1 MPRYRPSCSS
11 STSMLRNYRIKR
23 PVLVAKRRR
32 STTPVS
38 SWRVNNRPSRLTQV
52 ITETS
57 WYRSLEGTAR
67 DTQVTVSARKLANAF
82 HALSFISSPITDKNQ
97 RERDFP
103 SNMEIRNHQSK
114 FNPSRSP
121 ITEVGDHGSR
131 NYNRICNEA
140 SEANPMELQRCFPG
154 IVSGSKKCLKD
165 LRSFLV
171 SSKKLLK
178 MLIRFGGIDKQLSP
192 VVSLATAVS
201 CKLDQALVRVDQF
214 VLEKN
219 SANDEIRYLLKEH
232 ATRRHKEQERVRT
245 PLKSVIDELE
255 LEKKLRRAERMNK
268 RLEVELMQTKTLLA
282 KTVQELKNERKTKEI
297 FETSYEI
304 LKRVVEDKNHVE
316 KLKKESAEALELGEK
331 EMLQP
336 AAEWREEKVHMKLS
350 EAKCQFEQKNSAAN
364 RLRYEPEA
372 FLAAKGKEKLA
383 SVQTDVANYKEND
396 CHRITNR
403 SDIDE
408 EDGREHNNGTES
420 EVSDS
425 HSTELDINSSYNRS
439 NAWVADKG
447 EDRSALTNEKN
458 KLIDKNF
465 TGNSRA
471 LGPRNKIS
479 DGYWIALPHGLLNST
494 RQNQAQQDPLINQV
508 CAGSK
513 VAGMVGSIREGGS
526 KASFVRKNKVHS

>member
-11 STSMLRNYRIKR
+11 SSSMLRNYRIKR

-38 SWRVNNRPSRLTQV
+38 SWRVNDRPSCLTPS

-67 DTQVTVSARKLANAF
+67 DTQATVSARKLANAF

-97 RERDFP
+97 RERAFP
-103 SNMEIRNHQSK
+103 SNMKIRNHQSK

-121 ITEVGDHGSR
+121 ITEVSIWFLVYFSSLLFFLTSIYGR
-131 NYNRICNEA
+131 VV
-140 SEANPMELQRCFPG
+140 G

-201 CKLDQALVRVDQF
+201 CKLDQALVQVDQF

-255 LEKKLRRAERMNK
+255 LEKKLRRVERMNK

-350 EAKCQFEQKNSAAN
+350 EAKCQFEQKNSAVN

-420 EVSDS
+420 EVSGS

-526 KASFVRKNKVHS
+526 KASFVRKDKVHS